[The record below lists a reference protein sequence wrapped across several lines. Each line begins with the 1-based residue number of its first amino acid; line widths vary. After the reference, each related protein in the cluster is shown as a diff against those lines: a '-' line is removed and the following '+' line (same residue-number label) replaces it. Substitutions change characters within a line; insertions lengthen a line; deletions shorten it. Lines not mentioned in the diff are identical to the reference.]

1 MAVDRGCST
10 NSSRLQHL
18 VLDDRGFHGIDGRQR
33 LDRRRICKE
42 RCRRKS
48 TMITAQPP
56 VDKWHAL
63 IGEPTITDANR
74 RPPHSS
80 RNAACKIWHAPQ
92 CHDPGKFC
100 GAVLIFFI
108 HLNTC
113 LGIELYLQG
122 WK

>member
-1 MAVDRGCST
+1 MDRLDGRGPGLLDQLV
-10 NSSRLQHL
+10 RLQHL

-63 IGEPTITDANR
+63 IGEPTITDAIADR
-74 RPPHSS
+74 
-80 RNAACKIWHAPQ
+80 
-92 CHDPGKFC
+92 
-100 GAVLIFFI
+100 LIHHEMLRARFGT
-108 HLNTC
+108 HLNAMIRANSAAQC
-113 LGIELYLQG
+113 
-122 WK
+122 